1 MMVTWSSTYSLSVP
15 LSVVETGLR
24 RQAAPSST
32 VYQFKPCVHFSL
44 SCLSLFHLQYL
55 NLLVVMADSA
65 SVCIPELEFEI
76 PSHSH
81 KGSVTTVE
89 SIITKAV
96 TRLEQEQPERKVH
109 TLTRNKCYLINV
121 GIWRER
127 STSNHQT
134 RRLISV

>member
-1 MMVTWSSTYSLSVP
+1 
-15 LSVVETGLR
+15 
-24 RQAAPSST
+24 
-32 VYQFKPCVHFSL
+32 
-44 SCLSLFHLQYL
+44 
-55 NLLVVMADSA
+55 MADSA

-109 TLTRNKCYLINV
+109 TKCY
-121 GIWRER
+121 
-127 STSNHQT
+127 
-134 RRLISV
+134 

>member
-1 MMVTWSSTYSLSVP
+1 MLACKYVCMMVTWSSAYSLSVP

-24 RQAAPSST
+24 RQAAHPVLYTSSNPVST
-32 VYQFKPCVHFSL
+32 SHCL
-44 SCLSLFHLQYL
+44 CLSSFHLQYL

-109 TLTRNKCYLINV
+109 TKCY
-121 GIWRER
+121 
-127 STSNHQT
+127 
-134 RRLISV
+134 